1 MPARQR
7 PFTLKRGL
15 LAILLAFPAQ
25 QALAANCTWNT
36 AAGNWNALA
45 NWLNCATGNGNPA
58 QTPGSVDTA
67 TIGAAGVVTVNTA
80 QNVGTLNNAGHI
92 NIDAASLTLFSGA
105 NNAGGV
111 INVAAGAT
119 LNQNSAFITG
129 GTINTT
135 GTGKVVASN
144 SNSNFFNGV
153 TLNGNLDLASGTGIE
168 LVTGGLVLN
177 GGVSINNNSVL
188 SFVGDQTLSG
198 NGTIV
203 LGSSGGSNRALSMQG
218 NTVLTVGSNIVVRGE
233 NGTLGQVYAAG
244 GTQSI
249 INNGR
254 ISADVSG
261 GKISLAPANGTTN
274 NGVLEA
280 QNGGTLEL
288 NSNVI
293 GNAGS
298 SIAAGAG
305 STVLQNGVALSGVIN
320 TSGNGTF
327 RAANSNSNFFNGV
340 TLNGNLDLATA
351 TGIERVTGGLALN
364 GGISI
369 NNNSV
374 LSFAGDQTVSGN
386 GTIVLGNTGASN
398 RALSLEGN
406 TALTIGSNIVVRG
419 ENGTLGQVYAAG
431 GTQSIINNGRISAD
445 VSGGKISLAPANGTT
460 NNGVLEAQNGGTL
473 ELNSN
478 VIGNAGSSIAAG
490 AGSTVLQN
498 GVALSGVINTSGNGT
513 FRAANSNSN
522 FFNGVTLN
530 GNLDLATATGIERV
544 TGGLALNGGIS
555 INNNSVLSFAGD
567 QTVSGNGTI
576 VLGNTGASNRALSL
590 EGNTALTIGSNIV
603 VRGENGTLG
612 QVYAAG
618 GTQSIINNGRISADV
633 SGGKISLA
641 PANGTTNNGV
651 LEAQNGGTL
660 ELNSNVIGNAG
671 SSIAAGAGSTVL
683 QNGVALSGVINTSGN
698 GTFRAANSNSNFFNG
713 VTLNGN
719 LDLATATGIERVT
732 GGLALNGGISIN
744 NNSVLSFAG
753 DQTVSGNGTIVL
765 GNTGASNRALSM
777 QGDTTLTIGSGISVM
792 GNNGT
797 LGQAYLAGGNQ
808 VIVNNGSIL
817 ASVGGGTVALAPTL
831 TQNAALLGA
840 TNGGT
845 LRLDSNVTQTGAGQI
860 NAAVGSAVL
869 QNGITITGGVINTA
883 GTGRL
888 VVANNNSNILSGVTL
903 AGVIDMASATGIER
917 VSNGLTL
924 NGGTIDVNNNSVLS
938 FIGDQ
943 TLGGTGSIVLGGTG
957 ASNRA
962 LSMQG
967 DTVLTIG
974 AGVSV
979 RGINGTLG
987 QAYLAGGTQ
996 NVVNGGS
1003 IVSDGGGTITVTPTS
1018 MINNGLMRAQSGT
1031 LTVQSPLSGTG
1042 TLQVD
1047 ATGTM
1052 NLANGAKTQGTLA
1065 MGAAGAA
1072 LNLGTGNLTINTDYT
1087 NTAAGTGNSFNRRAG
1102 VAGTGQ
1108 IVAGANAAQAITG
1121 AGVTNGNTA
1130 NATLTIGNVRVGATT
1145 FDYQVANTGNTGP
1158 ALRGAI
1164 QTNVNGAN
1172 LTDAR
1177 LSGTGV
1183 TASNY
1188 NTGAPGS
1195 NSGNLGVTFTAA
1207 NAGALAPLSGQV
1219 LNLRSNFENIADQK
1233 LNIVLAGGAAAY
1245 NAAVGAATPSPAVVA
1260 NQRVGGTN
1268 TVALSVSNNAQAGA
1282 FSEDLRATFGAN
1294 TGDAQNNSGIINA
1307 LVAGGLNAGTMSV
1320 GVNAGS
1326 AGAKTGTVT
1335 LNYQTTGT
1343 VNGVSNGLPL
1353 AGANAP
1359 QTINVSGNVY
1369 QAAAGQI
1376 VTAPLNFNV
1385 QVGQAVTQNLEIR
1398 NTASG
1403 PNGFVEDLNASFGAS
1418 GDARISGTGSL
1429 SGILAGTNSTGANGT
1444 MTVNVD
1450 TSAAGSI
1457 NSNILVNYFT
1467 AGAVAG
1473 VSNGLGIAA
1482 AGSEAYGVVGTIV
1495 QGNVIDQ
1502 AKPVIN
1508 GVANP
1513 GAVTVNLGNVRINT
1527 AAGQTLNV
1535 LNQATGNQQAALN
1548 ASIAS
1553 NGAPVTASGSFNG
1566 LLPGNASPGQAGIGT
1581 LQVGLDTSAAGARS
1595 GSATVSLVSDITA
1608 FGNCAPNCTLNLA
1621 NQTVNVSGNVYRLAN
1636 PTLNAPTTVTVAA
1649 RVGDTVAADRV
1660 VSITN
1665 SSVDAFTEGLK
1676 VSLGTI
1682 TGNAQ
1687 AAGGIANLGAG
1698 GTDAGSIKVGLGNTA
1713 VAGTSTATVALDFV
1727 STGAGTTGAPDL
1739 QVGTGTVTVDGKV
1752 YAAAVGQ
1759 TPTATLNF
1767 GVVRV
1772 GDTPNAKDIVIENAA
1787 ALTALND
1794 TLRADLSGV
1803 SGPFTGNGGSVAGIA
1818 AQGSGTIAV
1827 GLNTAA
1833 AGVFSQNSTVSFLSQ
1848 NADMADV
1855 SAGPNANVL
1864 LQAQV
1869 NNLANADFDWL
1880 SGAGVLKQ
1888 NGTDYVLDLGTVT
1901 VGAIL
1906 SALLQMDNDVAGPAD
1921 DLSGAFDLS
1930 AADDFGAGLSGWNPF
1945 GPLAAGQAQGGL
1957 QLKWLAAA
1965 VGDFSDTIVFNGVG
1979 TNASDPQGLAQ
1990 SRKLFIRANV
2000 IQDGGGGTVPE
2011 PGTFLL
2017 LLMALAGMLLQGRRS
2032 MLH

>member
-218 NTVLTVGSNIVVRGE
+218 NTVLTV
-233 NGTLGQVYAAG
+233 
-244 GTQSI
+244 
-249 INNGR
+249 
-254 ISADVSG
+254 
-261 GKISLAPANGTTN
+261 
-274 NGVLEA
+274 
-280 QNGGTLEL
+280 
-288 NSNVI
+288 
-293 GNAGS
+293 
-298 SIAAGAG
+298 
-305 STVLQNGVALSGVIN
+305 
-320 TSGNGTF
+320 
-327 RAANSNSNFFNGV
+327 
-340 TLNGNLDLATA
+340 
-351 TGIERVTGGLALN
+351 
-364 GGISI
+364 
-369 NNNSV
+369 
-374 LSFAGDQTVSGN
+374 
-386 GTIVLGNTGASN
+386 
-398 RALSLEGN
+398 
-406 TALTIGSNIVVRG
+406 GSNIVVRG